1 MTVTSEVNL
10 STFDAWSGAIET
22 KKVILEHNKEEDFNM
37 LIEELYPNGL
47 SETTLNDLLWFEDDY
62 IFESLGIE
70 IEE

>member
-1 MTVTSEVNL
+1 MKVTSEVNL
-10 STFDAWSGAIET
+10 ATFDAWSGAEYT
-22 KKVILEHNKEEDFNM
+22 KKVILEHNKEDDFNI

-47 SETTLNDLLWFEDDY
+47 TETTLNDLLWFEDDF

>member
-47 SETTLNDLLWFEDDY
+47 TETTLNDLLWFEDDY

-70 IEE
+70 IED

>member
-70 IEE
+70 IED